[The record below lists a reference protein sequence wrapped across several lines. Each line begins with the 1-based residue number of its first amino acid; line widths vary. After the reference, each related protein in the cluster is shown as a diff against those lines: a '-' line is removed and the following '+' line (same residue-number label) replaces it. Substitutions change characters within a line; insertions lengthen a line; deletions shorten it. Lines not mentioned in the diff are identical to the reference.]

1 MISWR
6 VISPDP
12 SYSGVFCYS
21 GSEKST
27 IYKKNVSS
35 VYYIFI
41 PGNETMWH
49 KCWCQAFNAA
59 LDLFSLDL
67 FLGVSCIFHKIIRKF
82 WKPLQ
87 DSRKGTMWRSPEWK
101 DVGSASLIPTYSVFK
116 SLHGAL
122 KTILGIEIL
131 VAFSLKSAFKNIP
144 GKTSSWTKTRLQTLK
159 ICIFSLMRL
168 LRMCPWTSFR
178 RLG

>member
-1 MISWR
+1 MFF
-6 VISPDP
+6 VILGQKNPQ
-12 SYSGVFCYS
+12 F
-21 GSEKST
+21 T
-27 IYKKNVSS
+27 KNVSS
-35 VYYIFI
+35 VHYIFI

-116 SLHGAL
+116 SRHGAF
-122 KTILGIEIL
+122 EAIL
-131 VAFSLKSAFKNIP
+131 VIWILAVFSLKSELINIP
-144 GKTSSWTKTRLQTLK
+144 RKTSSWTKTRLQTLK

>member
-21 GSEKST
+21 ESEKST

-59 LDLFSLDL
+59 LDLFSLNL

-87 DSRKGTMWRSPEWK
+87 DSRKVTARQSPEWK
-101 DVGSASLIPTYSVFK
+101 DVGNASLIPTYSIFK
-116 SLHGAL
+116 SLHGASGA
-122 KTILGIEIL
+122 ILGIGIL
-131 VAFSLKSAFKNIP
+131 VVFSLKSVLKNIP
-144 GKTSSWTKTRLQTLK
+144 RKTSSWTITRLQTLN
-159 ICIFSLMRL
+159 ICIL
-168 LRMCPWTSFR
+168 
-178 RLG
+178 

>member
-49 KCWCQAFNAA
+49 KCWCQAFSAA
-59 LDLFSLDL
+59 LDLFSLNL

-87 DSRKGTMWRSPEWK
+87 DSRKVTARQSPEWK
-101 DVGSASLIPTYSVFK
+101 DVGNASLIPTYSIFK
-116 SLHGAL
+116 SLHGASGA
-122 KTILGIEIL
+122 ILGIGIL
-131 VAFSLKSAFKNIP
+131 VVFSLKSVLKNIP
-144 GKTSSWTKTRLQTLK
+144 RKTSSWTITRLQTLN
-159 ICIFSLMRL
+159 ICIL
-168 LRMCPWTSFR
+168 
-178 RLG
+178 

>member
-21 GSEKST
+21 ESEKST

-59 LDLFSLDL
+59 LDLFSLNL

-87 DSRKGTMWRSPEWK
+87 DSRKVTARQSPEWK
-101 DVGSASLIPTYSVFK
+101 DVGNASLIPTYSIFK

-122 KTILGIEIL
+122 RNH
-131 VAFSLKSAFKNIP
+131 FKNRNF
-144 GKTSSWTKTRLQTLK
+144 SSVFPEIGIQKYSWKNKFMNQNPLTNFENMHFLIDETPSNVSMNK
-159 ICIFSLMRL
+159 FS
-168 LRMCPWTSFR
+168 
-178 RLG
+178 

>member
-21 GSEKST
+21 ESEKST

-87 DSRKGTMWRSPEWK
+87 DSRKVTARQSPEWK
-101 DVGSASLIPTYSVFK
+101 DVGNASLIATYSIFK
-116 SLHGAL
+116 SLHGASGA
-122 KTILGIEIL
+122 ILGIGIL
-131 VAFSLKSAFKNIP
+131 VVFSLKSAFKNIP
-144 GKTSSWTKTRLQTLK
+144 GKTSSWTKTRLQTLN
-159 ICIFSLMRL
+159 IWIISMTRL
-168 LRMCPWTSFR
+168 LRTCPRANFC

>member
-1 MISWR
+1 MFF
-6 VISPDP
+6 VILGQKNPQ
-12 SYSGVFCYS
+12 F
-21 GSEKST
+21 T
-27 IYKKNVSS
+27 KNVSS
-35 VYYIFI
+35 VHYIFI

-67 FLGVSCIFHKIIRKF
+67 FLGVSCIFHKIIWKF

-87 DSRKGTMWRSPEWK
+87 DSRKVTARQSPEWK
-101 DVGSASLIPTYSVFK
+101 DVGNASLIPTYSVFK

>member
-59 LDLFSLDL
+59 LDLFSLNL

-87 DSRKGTMWRSPEWK
+87 DSRKVTARQSPEWK
-101 DVGSASLIPTYSVFK
+101 DVGNASLIPTYSDFK
-116 SLHGAL
+116 SCHRVRSQTKLY
-122 KTILGIEIL
+122 KRINW
-131 VAFSLKSAFKNIP
+131 KK
-144 GKTSSWTKTRLQTLK
+144 TKTFFTEQNLNGGPSRS
-159 ICIFSLMRL
+159 CV
-168 LRMCPWTSFR
+168 FR
-178 RLG
+178 

>member
-59 LDLFSLDL
+59 LDLFSLNL

-87 DSRKGTMWRSPEWK
+87 DSRKVTARQSPEWK
-101 DVGSASLIPTYSVFK
+101 DVGNASLIPTYSIFK
-116 SLHGAL
+116 SLHGASGA
-122 KTILGIEIL
+122 ILGIGIL
-131 VAFSLKSAFKNIP
+131 VVFSLKSVLKNIP
-144 GKTSSWTKTRLQTLK
+144 RKTSSWTITRLQTLN
-159 ICIFSLMRL
+159 ICIL
-168 LRMCPWTSFR
+168 
-178 RLG
+178 